1 MVKIVVQNVL
11 AARQQGTLSDAA
23 RMDQIGGHEFFQV
36 MRDRRLGD
44 RKLGNQ
50 LFTGNFALLSDSLQD
65 REMLWV
71 SQRFGDPMQLL
82 GVQPVFLDVHS
93 CQSIA
98 FVPPAQSTQPPG
110 KHV

>member
-1 MVKIVVQNVL
+1 MVKIVIENVL
-11 AARQQGTLSDAA
+11 ATRQHGTLSDAA

-36 MRDRRLGD
+36 MRDRRLGN

-50 LFTGNFALLSDSLQD
+50 LFAGNFSLLSDSLQD
-65 REMLWV
+65 RETLWV
-71 SQRFGDPMQLL
+71 SQRFGDPVQLL
-82 GVQPVFLDVHS
+82 GVQPVFVDVHS

-98 FVPPAQSTQPPG
+98 FAPNAQSTKPPG